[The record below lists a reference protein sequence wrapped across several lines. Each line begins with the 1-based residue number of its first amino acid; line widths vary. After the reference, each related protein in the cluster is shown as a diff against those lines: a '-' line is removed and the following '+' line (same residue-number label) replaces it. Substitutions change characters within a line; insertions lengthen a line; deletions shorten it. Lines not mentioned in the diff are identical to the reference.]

1 MKRLIRKNQRIKC
14 ASFNN
19 TIKYTCDI
27 DSFDLD
33 SGDIIA
39 LSCRV
44 VNNKPWFQVYQEGLY
59 NTSSYYD
66 GDDYDRAAQMY
77 ADLLS
82 AFKGVTRV
90 EAFTKKNNQVKSEIE
105 KLVGQYIDNSYN
117 YETLKKSPLFLG
129 MHSDL
134 YY

>member
-1 MKRLIRKNQRIKC
+1 MKRLIRKNQRTKC

-105 KLVGQYIDNSYN
+105 KLVGQYIDDSYN

>member
-1 MKRLIRKNQRIKC
+1 MKRLIRKNKREKC
-14 ASFNN
+14 ASGN
-19 TIKYTCDI
+19 TIKYTCDL
-27 DSFDLD
+27 DSFNLD

-66 GDDYDRAAQMY
+66 GDNYDRASQMY
-77 ADLLS
+77 SDLLS
-82 AFKGVTRV
+82 AFKGITTA
-90 EAFTKKNNQVKSEIE
+90 ETFSKKNIQIKSEIE
-105 KLVGQYIDNSYN
+105 KLIGQHIEDGYN